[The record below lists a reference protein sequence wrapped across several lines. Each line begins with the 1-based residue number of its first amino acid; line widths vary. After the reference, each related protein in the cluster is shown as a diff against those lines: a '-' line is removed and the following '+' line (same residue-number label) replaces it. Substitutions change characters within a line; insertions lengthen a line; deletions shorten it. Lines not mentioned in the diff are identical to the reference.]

1 VIGNELP
8 CIPALPIYLR
18 NHLSVLLICDVRLR
32 TEKTSLHLE
41 VLLLMVLGINEVADS
56 FGAAEVELALDFD
69 DFGAC
74 W

>member
-1 VIGNELP
+1 
-8 CIPALPIYLR
+8 
-18 NHLSVLLICDVRLR
+18 
-32 TEKTSLHLE
+32 
-41 VLLLMVLGINEVADS
+41 MVLGINEVADS